1 MALAPVLAA
10 LLLSAAPGPT
20 APTPEVRDQ
29 VRALLGSIHGSVPPE
44 TFRALGPGVEEALA
58 DFARGDEFPS
68 RRIRALEALAGLGGD
83 RAEAV
88 HREVA
93 ADRTAP
99 SSVRRGAVRGLAKL
113 VPPADAPGALTQ
125 LLESDPDPRIRATA
139 AEALAARAP
148 DGGCPKVRERVR
160 REAEPE
166 RFGRALETCDRA
178 AAKQARPPSK

>member
-10 LLLSAAPGPT
+10 LALSAAPGPT

-58 DFARGDEFPS
+58 HFAQGDEFPS

-83 RAEAV
+83 RAQAV
-88 HREVA
+88 HRDVA

-99 SSVRRGAVRGLAKL
+99 SSVRRGAVRGLGKL
-113 VPPADAPGALTQ
+113 VAPADAPGALSP

-148 DGGCPKVRERVR
+148 EAGCPKVRERVG
-160 REAEPE
+160 REAQPE
-166 RFGRALETCDRA
+166 RFGRALEICDRSG
-178 AAKQARPPSK
+178 PPSK

>member
-10 LLLSAAPGPT
+10 LLVSAAPGPT

-29 VRALLGSIHGSVPPE
+29 VRALLGSIHGPVPPE

-58 DFARGDEFPS
+58 DFARGEEFPS

-99 SSVRRGAVRGLAKL
+99 GSSRPRRRCGCCPSTGRRGCRRGRCG
-113 VPPADAPGALTQ
+113 PPG
-125 LLESDPDPRIRATA
+125 S
-139 AEALAARAP
+139 ARS
-148 DGGCPKVRERVR
+148 R
-160 REAEPE
+160 
-166 RFGRALETCDRA
+166 
-178 AAKQARPPSK
+178 S